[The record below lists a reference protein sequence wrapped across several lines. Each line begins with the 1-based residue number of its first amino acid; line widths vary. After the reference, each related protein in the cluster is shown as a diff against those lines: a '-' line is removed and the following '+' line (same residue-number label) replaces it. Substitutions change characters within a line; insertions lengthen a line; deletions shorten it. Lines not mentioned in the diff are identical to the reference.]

1 MKDHRFWDQAWSSS
15 RKRDDVELIDLI
27 MHKTAVDFTYQLLGN
42 IKGKKLLEIGCG
54 SGAQTIEFIKRG
66 ALVTAID
73 ISEESVITT
82 KDFLKQNKLKALVKT
97 ADAERMG
104 FPDESFDIVYINCV
118 LMHADQDKTITESL
132 RVLKK
137 GGLLVFK
144 ETLKDWIELFH
155 HIWKQNRIIWL

>member
-1 MKDHRFWDQAWSSS
+1 MKDHRFWDQAWSSQ
-15 RKRDDVELIDLI
+15 RKKDDVELIDLI

-73 ISEESVITT
+73 ISEESVAAT

-104 FPDESFDIVYINCV
+104 FPD
-118 LMHADQDKTITESL
+118 
-132 RVLKK
+132 
-137 GGLLVFK
+137 
-144 ETLKDWIELFH
+144 LF
-155 HIWKQNRIIWL
+155 R